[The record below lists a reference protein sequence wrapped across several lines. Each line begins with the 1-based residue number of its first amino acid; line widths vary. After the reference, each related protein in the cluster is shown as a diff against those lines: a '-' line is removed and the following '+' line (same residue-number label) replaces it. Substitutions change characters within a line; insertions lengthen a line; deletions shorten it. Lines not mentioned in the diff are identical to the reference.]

1 MYYFHIRIKMKESG
15 EKTESQK
22 IEKLLERTLNDHFD
36 RMMILLDKRDRT
48 NRNSNS
54 LIPDAK
60 YQPTKYSPKHSPEPV
75 RQKLPPRRMT
85 GGMTKGKPPAVPFNK
100 T

>member
-1 MYYFHIRIKMKESG
+1 MKESG

-36 RMMILLDKRDRT
+36 RMMKLLDKRDRT

-60 YQPTKYSPKHSPEPV
+60 YQPTKYSPNHSPEPI